1 MKWKVTVISQ
11 LISYLNKNHSDLLQ
25 ALWQHISISLIAM
38 LITILIAIPLAIALI
53 NHRRIGTFFLQVTG
67 VIQTIPS
74 LAVLGILIPF
84 VGIGTVPAIIA
95 LVLYAIM
102 PVFQNTY
109 AGLTN
114 IDPVLLEAADALGVT
129 PRFKLFKVELPLAM
143 PMILSG
149 IRIATVLVIG
159 TATLAALI
167 GGGGLGTYI
176 LLGIQ
181 TNNNNALLVGAIL
194 SAILALLANWLIE
207 ILSKVPLKR
216 LGIGILILVI
226 VGIGGTI
233 GHNLMKPQTETVT
246 IAGKLGGEPEVLIN
260 MYKDLIEQNEPKV
273 VVKLKPNFGGTSFLF
288 KGLQSK
294 KIDVYPEFTGTI
306 LQTLVRGNKVV
317 NHDPQIAYNAA
328 RSKMQQQFQMTYL
341 KPMAYQNNY
350 AVAVR
355 KGTAKRYHLRTI
367 SDLARVSNQ
376 LSGAFDPDFYQ
387 ESNGYPGLKQ
397 TYGLHLKSARTM
409 EPSLRY
415 EALNDGRVDVTDGY
429 TTDPQIREYHLV
441 VLKDN
446 KGFFPTYQGA
456 PLMRTSFAK
465 QHPTLVKQLSR
476 LSGKISIAD
485 MQNMNYQVTVKH
497 QKASV
502 VAKEY
507 LQQHHF
513 LK

>member
-1 MKWKVTVISQ
+1 M
-11 LISYLNKNHSDLLQ
+11 
-25 ALWQHISISLIAM
+25 
-38 LITILIAIPLAIALI
+38 
-53 NHRRIGTFFLQVTG
+53 
-67 VIQTIPS
+67 IQTIPS

-129 PRFKLFKVELPLAM
+129 PQFKLFKVELPLAM

-181 TNNNNALLVGAIL
+181 TNNNTALLVGAIL

-207 ILSKVPLKR
+207 VLSKVPLKR
-216 LGIGILILVI
+216 IGIGVLTLVI
-226 VGIGGTI
+226 IGLGGTI
-233 GHNLMKPQTETVT
+233 GHNLLKPQTETVT
-246 IAGKLGGEPEVLIN
+246 IAGKLGGEPEALIN
-260 MYKDLIEQNEPKV
+260 MYKDLIEQNDSKV
-273 VVKLKPNFGGTSFLF
+273 KVSLKPNFGGTSFLF
-288 KGLQSK
+288 KGLRSN
-294 KIDVYPEFTGTI
+294 KIDIYPEFTGTI
-306 LQTLVRGNKVV
+306 LQTLVQGNHTV
-317 NHDPQIAYNAA
+317 NHDPHIAYEDA
-328 RSKMQQQFQMTYL
+328 RKDVKQQFNMTYL

-355 KGTAKRYHLRTI
+355 RGTANRYHLRTI
-367 SDLARVSNQ
+367 SDLARVSKQ

-387 ESNGYPGLKQ
+387 QSNGYPGLTK
-397 TYGLHLKSARTM
+397 TYGLHLKSAKTM

-415 EALNDGRVDVTDGY
+415 EALADKRVDVTDGY
-429 TTDPQIREYHLV
+429 TTDPQIKEYHLV

-446 KGFFPTYQGA
+446 QHFFPTYQGA
-456 PLMRTSFAK
+456 PLMKASFAK
-465 QHPTLVKQLSR
+465 QHPAIVKQLNR
-476 LSGKISIAD
+476 LSGKISIRD

-497 QKASV
+497 RKASV
-502 VAKEY
+502 VAREY
-507 LQQHHF
+507 LTDHHY

>member
-1 MKWKVTVISQ
+1 VTIINQVISY
-11 LISYLNKNHSDLLQ
+11 INKNHSDLLQ

-53 NHRRIGTFFLQVTG
+53 NHRRIGEFFLQVTG
-67 VIQTIPS
+67 GIQTIPS

-129 PRFKLFKVELPLAM
+129 PQFKLFKVELPLAM

-181 TNNNNALLVGAIL
+181 TNNNTALLVGAIL

-207 ILSKVPLKR
+207 VLSKVPLKR
-216 LGIGILILVI
+216 IGIGVLTLVI
-226 VGIGGTI
+226 IGLGGTI
-233 GHNLMKPQTETVT
+233 GHNLLKPQTETVT
-246 IAGKLGGEPEVLIN
+246 IAGKLGGEPEALIN
-260 MYKDLIEQNEPKV
+260 MYKDLIEQNDSKV
-273 VVKLKPNFGGTSFLF
+273 KVSLKPNFGGTSFLF
-288 KGLQSK
+288 KGLRSN
-294 KIDVYPEFTGTI
+294 KIDIYPEFTGTI
-306 LQTLVRGNKVV
+306 LQTLVQGNHTV
-317 NHDPQIAYNAA
+317 NHDPHIAYEDA
-328 RSKMQQQFQMTYL
+328 RKDVKQQFNMTYL

-355 KGTAKRYHLRTI
+355 RGTANRYHLRTI
-367 SDLARVSNQ
+367 SDLARVSKQ

-387 ESNGYPGLKQ
+387 QSNGYPGLTK
-397 TYGLHLKSARTM
+397 TYGLHLKSAKTM

-415 EALNDGRVDVTDGY
+415 EALADKRVDVTDGY
-429 TTDPQIREYHLV
+429 TTDPQIKEYHLV

-446 KGFFPTYQGA
+446 QHFFPTYQGA
-456 PLMRTSFAK
+456 PLMKASFAK
-465 QHPTLVKQLSR
+465 QHPAIVKQLNR
-476 LSGKISIAD
+476 LSGKISIRD

-497 QKASV
+497 RKASV
-502 VAKEY
+502 VAREY
-507 LQQHHF
+507 LTDHHY